1 MGIETSYF
9 YTDSFQNQLELVA
22 VLSLFARGIIWALCD
37 ITYEWTFNTLYRIF
51 FFFWNNEEGIEIL
64 KVADGK

>member
-1 MGIETSYF
+1 MGIEISYF

-22 VLSLFARGIIWALCD
+22 VSSLFARGIIWALSD
-37 ITYEWTFNTLYRIF
+37 TTYEWTFNTLYMHF
-51 FFFWNNEEGIEIL
+51 FFQNNAERIQIL